1 MFRASIHVKYLC
13 DGWQD
18 RRAVERPEALGSPP
32 NSTSGSVWQ
41 VGVTGGFSLTCPWRN
56 TMKLLPVVT
65 GLIIM
70 STCVY
75 AGIMPEDLIE
85 PTLEVTKELSAAEQ
99 PEIKTF
105 SEKLHGFIQFAFM
118 SLMILI

>member
-1 MFRASIHVKYLC
+1 
-13 DGWQD
+13 
-18 RRAVERPEALGSPP
+18 
-32 NSTSGSVWQ
+32 
-41 VGVTGGFSLTCPWRN
+41 
-56 TMKLLPVVT
+56 MKLLPVVT

-70 STCVY
+70 STFVY

>member
-1 MFRASIHVKYLC
+1 
-13 DGWQD
+13 
-18 RRAVERPEALGSPP
+18 
-32 NSTSGSVWQ
+32 
-41 VGVTGGFSLTCPWRN
+41 
-56 TMKLLPVVT
+56 MKLLPVVT
-65 GLIIM
+65 GLVIM